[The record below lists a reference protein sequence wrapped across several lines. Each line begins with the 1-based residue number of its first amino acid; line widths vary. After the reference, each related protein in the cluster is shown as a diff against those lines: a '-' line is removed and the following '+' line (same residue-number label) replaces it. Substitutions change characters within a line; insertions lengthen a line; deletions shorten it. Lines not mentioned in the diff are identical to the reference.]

1 MVESVLSPSTAQAE
15 ISSLL
20 GIGPRSTSGYGQ
32 APGYTENEQDVS
44 VAGVML
50 LSAVSVAMAIFA
62 MVTLALVII
71 GCWWVI
77 RHIPVPPIVMHML
90 TKLHLASA

>member
-1 MVESVLSPSTAQAE
+1 MVESVLSNSSAQGE
-15 ISSLL
+15 ISNLL
-20 GIGPRSTSGYGQ
+20 GLGTRSSSGYGQ
-32 APGYTENEQDVS
+32 APGHTENEQDVS

-62 MVTLALVII
+62 MVTLALVVI

-77 RHIPVPPIVMHML
+77 SHIPVPPIVMHIL